1 MDGTTSGLRI
11 KSNDRKGGTVQNVVY
26 RNVCLRNVKWPL
38 FIDTHY
44 EPGPAGRL
52 IPSYAGV
59 RMEQVHSLTPGR
71 LSLGGYDEGHPL
83 KLTLRDVV
91 VDGNPQIKTEFA
103 HLDGQINAPGAK
115 VLDCSKRFE
124 PFPQQDPPVKPGR

>member
-38 FIDTHY
+38 FIDTNY
-44 EPGPAGRL
+44 EPGAAAAGQL
-52 IPSYAGV
+52 IPSYADV
-59 RMEQVHSLTPGR
+59 RMELVHSLTPGR
-71 LSLGGYDEGHPL
+71 LTLGGYDEAHPL
-83 KLTLRDVV
+83 KLGLRDVV

-115 VLDCSKRFE
+115 ALDCSKRFE
-124 PFPQQDPPVKPGR
+124 PFPQQYPR